1 MQRDL
6 QGLDAGLAESG
17 RAQCPL
23 SATDGSL
30 AASCAFDEQARAS
43 SEEGNMHMD
52 QASHPFRLLPARSRL
67 RPLLA
72 PIERILALDE
82 LERRYGRLQPSRD
95 ALEFI
100 ERALAELQ
108 VDVRVAPDELA
119 GVPKSGATIVCANH
133 PFGAVEG
140 LVIARELRR
149 LRPDV
154 KVLVNSLL
162 ERIVELRELFLAVD
176 VFGVDEQA
184 ANARALRAAIR
195 HLEQGGLLVVFPA
208 GEVSSLRVRTREV
221 TDPPWRASVAR
232 MALRTGASTCPAY
245 FDGRNGALFQI
256 AGLLHPRLRTALLPR
271 ELVNKRGRTIALR
284 LGSPI
289 PAAELEQ
296 LADDAARTDYL
307 RLRTYA
313 LGATT
318 SRRGGARPRKPS
330 SGAAPVAPAGASTD
344 WERELARLPSDS
356 RLAAQNGLVAHLARA
371 EQIPALLLEIG
382 RQRELAFRAVGEGT
396 NRPRDLDRHD
406 EHYRHLVLWDER
418 QGRVAGAYRVGATD
432 ELLHGGDVSGMYT
445 ASLFDYD
452 RSTLRR
458 FEPALELGRS
468 FVAADYQR
476 SYAPLL
482 TMWKGIGAHVAR
494 NPRYRHLFGPVSISA
509 DYHPLSR
516 QLIAQYLQRHRAAPA
531 TTGFRPRTPL
541 ELRRVQGLEPRR
553 ISELLGRGL
562 DLSALVGDLEGGR
575 KDVPVLLREYLKLG
589 GMVVALN
596 VDPDF
601 NDALDALLVVD
612 LVRTEERLLR
622 RYLGDEGARGFLAHH
637 GQRELDVVA

>member
-1 MQRDL
+1 
-6 QGLDAGLAESG
+6 
-17 RAQCPL
+17 
-23 SATDGSL
+23 
-30 AASCAFDEQARAS
+30 
-43 SEEGNMHMD
+43 MHMD

-82 LERRYGRLQPSRD
+82 LERRYGRLPPSRD

-108 VDVRVAPDELA
+108 VDVRVAPDELS
-119 GVPKSGATIVCANH
+119 GVPKAGATIVCANH

-140 LVIARELRR
+140 LILARELRR

-154 KVLVNSLL
+154 KILVNSLL

-176 VFGVDEQA
+176 VFGSDERA
-184 ANARALRAAIR
+184 ANARALRGAIR

-208 GEVSSLRVRTREV
+208 GEVSSLKVRTREV
-221 TDPPWRASVAR
+221 TDPPWSASVAR
-232 MALRTGASTCPAY
+232 MALRTKAATCPAY
-245 FDGRNGALFQI
+245 FDGRNGALFQL

-271 ELVNKRGRTIALR
+271 ELVNKRGRTIELR
-284 LGSPI
+284 FGSPI
-289 PAAELEQ
+289 ASTELEQ

-313 LGATT
+313 LGAST
-318 SRRGGARPRKPS
+318 SRREQAERKRR
-330 SGAAPVAPAGASTD
+330 AAPPKAARQAAPIAPAGSRLD
-344 WERELARLPSDS
+344 WERELAGLPADS

-371 EQIPALLLEIG
+371 EQIPALLLEVG

-418 QGRVAGAYRVGATD
+418 EGRVAGAYRLGATD
-432 ELLHGGDVSGMYT
+432 ELLRGEGVAEMYT

-452 RSTLRR
+452 RATLRR

-468 FVAADYQR
+468 FVAAEYQK

-482 TMWKGIGAHVAR
+482 TLWKGIGAHVAK
-494 NPRYRHLFGPVSISA
+494 NPRYRHLYGPVSISA

-516 QLIAQYLQRHRAAPA
+516 QLIAQYLQRHRAAPSDA
-531 TTGFRPRTPL
+531 GFKPRTPL
-541 ELRRVQGLEPRR
+541 ELRRVQGLEPGR

-562 DLSALVGDLEGGR
+562 DLSALVSDLEGGR

-589 GMVVALN
+589 GKVVALN

-612 LVRTEERLLR
+612 LARTEERLLR
-622 RYLGDEGARGFLAHH
+622 RYLGDEGARAFLAHH
-637 GQRELDVVA
+637 AERELEVVA